1 MFNAPRRQRIFSGLC
16 HVRNRAPYLG
26 GNFGL
31 WGGIFSSVDCLL
43 IHYRQK
49 DDPYNAIAAGF
60 ITGGVLAIR
69 GGASVAFKQA
79 IAGGVILCLIEG
91 VGNIFAAISARRQ
104 HEFMQEMQ
112 RQQIAE
118 YKARMHQGGHNPYAV
133 EYNEEMARNTA
144 ADTKQLTTG

>member
-1 MFNAPRRQRIFSGLC
+1 MFSGLC
-16 HVRNRAPYLG
+16 HVRNRAPFLG

-31 WGGIFSSVDCLL
+31 WGGIFSSMDCLL

-49 DDPYNAIAAGF
+49 DDPFNAIAAGF

-79 IAGGVILCLIEG
+79 MAGGVILCLIEG
-91 VGNIFAAISARRQ
+91 VGNIFTAISTRRQ

-112 RQQIAE
+112 R
-118 YKARMHQGGHNPYAV
+118 
-133 EYNEEMARNTA
+133 
-144 ADTKQLTTG
+144 